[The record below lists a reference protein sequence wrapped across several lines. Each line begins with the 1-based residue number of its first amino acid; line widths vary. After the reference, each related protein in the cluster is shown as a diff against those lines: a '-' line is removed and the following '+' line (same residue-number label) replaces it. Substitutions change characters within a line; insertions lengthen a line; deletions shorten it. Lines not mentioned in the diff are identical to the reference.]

1 MEKQRIKFSHE
12 GDPSLLVLS
21 LPQDLTAS
29 GEAIDVF
36 GVPLFARRG
45 GLLIAVPDA
54 SLAPSLL
61 AFDEDATSGDSLIGP
76 GDVFSAAL

>member
-12 GDPSLLVLS
+12 GDPSFLVLT
-21 LPQDLTAS
+21 LTQELSAT
-29 GEAIDVF
+29 GEAVEVF

-45 GLLIAVPDA
+45 GLLIATPDA

-61 AFDEDATSGDSLIGP
+61 AVDEEATTHESMIG
-76 GDVFSAAL
+76 VAW